1 MIQPRPVTR
10 TPIQRRPLLEPT
22 DEAPLKGPSQNK
34 TWEPT
39 QEERDRVIAM
49 SSAGIPVP
57 VQANLLGINED
68 TLRKH
73 CPFELANGDHMATGK
88 LCSRMFWV
96 GSTQTG
102 AAAVDAAKFW
112 LTHKGGWRNVQQL
125 EMSGPDGQPIAVS
138 AEVGSLTDETRAIR
152 VLQLLNKLRAGGT
165 GPAAADD
172 K

>member
-1 MIQPRPVTR
+1 MIQKRPVTR

-22 DEAPLKGPSQNK
+22 AEAPPTGKGNNNAWQ
-34 TWEPT
+34 PT

-57 VQANLLGINED
+57 VQANLLNIDED

-125 EMSGPDGQPIAVS
+125 EMSGPDGQPIAIN
-138 AEVGSLTDETRAIR
+138 AEVGALTDETRAIR

-165 GPAAADD
+165 GSTPPDD